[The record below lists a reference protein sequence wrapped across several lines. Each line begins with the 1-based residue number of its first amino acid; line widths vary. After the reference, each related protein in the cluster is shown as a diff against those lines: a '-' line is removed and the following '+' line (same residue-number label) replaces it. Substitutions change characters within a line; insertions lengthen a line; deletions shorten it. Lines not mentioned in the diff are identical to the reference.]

1 MRAINYLALISVLS
15 GCSTF
20 NKTMLY
26 SSLGGAIAGGFI
38 GKSASP
44 DKESDNFNM
53 GLGVVVGGAI
63 SAGAAY
69 LLFREAR
76 PDLKLKN
83 SPLREEIQLQPIKDT
98 TLSLGALRI
107 APPME
112 PISEKKVIEFSNS
125 VPSEIQKSA
134 KRQYYRRHKTKPVT
148 IEENSRTYEIPSFE
162 VIENGVV
169 Q

>member
-1 MRAINYLALISVLS
+1 MRAINFLALLSLIS

-26 SSLGGAIAGGFI
+26 SSLGGAVAGGFI

-44 DKESDNFNM
+44 DKESDNFNL
-53 GLGVVVGGAI
+53 GLGAIVGGAV

-83 SPLREEIQLQPIKDT
+83 SPLKEEVQLQPITDT

-112 PISEKKVIEFSNS
+112 PISERKVIEFSKN
-125 VPSEIQKSA
+125 VPEEIKRSA
-134 KRQYYRRHKTKPVT
+134 KKQYYRKHKTKPVT
-148 IEENSRTYEIPSFE
+148 IEDNSRTYEIPSFE
-162 VIENGVV
+162 VIENGVE